1 MQSTRFIMMKNL
13 RLKSLLVERGLVTA
27 AQLADAE
34 ARTRGAG
41 ITWIED
47 LVVNGILD
55 EEALADAVSRAACVQ
70 RCVPEAL
77 VEVPRD
83 VLLALPPDLAAE
95 HRVVPIGVDADG
107 DLHVVMLDPTDSLA
121 IEETTFFANR
131 PVVREVGTAT
141 SIAWALHQH
150 YGARSA
156 LWPRATRPL
165 ALVA

>member
-1 MQSTRFIMMKNL
+1 MLKNP

-27 AQLADAE
+27 AQIAEAE
-34 ARTRGAG
+34 ARTNGAG

-47 LVVNGILD
+47 LIVNAIVD
-55 EEALADAVSRAACVQ
+55 EETLCDAVARAACVQ
-70 RCVPEAL
+70 RCQPEAL
-77 VEVPRD
+77 VEVARD
-83 VLLALPPDLAAE
+83 VLRALPPDLAAE
-95 HRVVPIGVDADG
+95 HRVVPIGIDEEG

-156 LWPRATRPL
+156 LWPRAARPL